1 MLIVKTDVMH
11 NEQVFTPSWMVKLM
25 LDKLQY
31 SGNRVLQKHIIDN
44 SCGKGAFLTEIVDR
58 YCKSYV
64 DFHNQNNSK
73 VNYDELKQ
81 ELETYIHGIEMDV
94 SCWGLTVINLNR
106 VGLRYGITDVNWDIR
121 NADTLTVDDFNGKM
135 DYVVGN
141 PPYCNVH
148 DFGDRYNDI
157 KQFKFAQGGMAD
169 LYLVFFEIGINMLN
183 DKGVLLYIT
192 PSSWTNSIAGKS
204 FRRYLIDTNKLSDI
218 ITLGH
223 EKVFKEATT
232 FTMITEIRND
242 VDEDKKYSKF
252 VTLYKYNPDNVEY
265 DYIAARPLS
274 LFTIGDNFYFSDD
287 FESLKLLKEIE
298 NHDFTDDIKVKNGF
312 ATLNDKLFVINENI
326 EEPDPRFGVKDI
338 IPVVK
343 ASTSE
348 TDKWMV
354 FPYDKHNNMKP
365 FEFDEL
371 SDVTREYLL
380 KRAKQ
385 LHMDEDGKMKGKW
398 WLYGRSQAIKDYF
411 KSGRYAINN
420 LIRDWKDIKIN
431 PLFHSFGVYSGF
443 YIFFEKGEPK
453 NFNWQWNLKSDE
465 FVNYVKTLG
474 RYKNGGYYTFT
485 SKDLQ
490 NYLNYKLNSYK
501 NKEKY

>member
-1 MLIVKTDVMH
+1 MH
-11 NEQVFTPSWMVKLM
+11 NEQVFTPLWMVELM

-44 SCGKGAFLTEIVDR
+44 SCGDGAFLTEIVDR
-58 YCKSYV
+58 YCKSYIE
-64 DFHNQNNSK
+64 QCKNN
-73 VNYDELKQ
+73 YHTILKF
-81 ELETYIHGIEMDV
+81 ELETYIHGIELDTI
-94 SCWGLTVINLNR
+94 SYKDTITNLDG
-106 VGLRYGITDVNWDIR
+106 VALKYGITNIIWDIR
-121 NADTLTVDDFNGKM
+121 NADALTVDDFNGKM

-157 KQFKFAQGGMAD
+157 KKFKFADKGMTD

-192 PSSWTNSIAGKS
+192 PSSWTSSIAGKS
-204 FRRYLIDTNKLSDI
+204 FRKYLIDTDKLSDV

-242 VDEDKKYSKF
+242 VDKDKKHSEF
-252 VTLYKYNPDNVEY
+252 VTLYKYNSDNVEY
-265 DYIAARPLS
+265 DYVAARPLS
-274 LFTIGDNFYFSDD
+274 LFTIGGNFYFSDN

-298 NHDFTDDIKVKNGF
+298 KHDFTDNIKVKNGF
-312 ATLNDKLFVINENI
+312 ATLNDKLFVINEDI
-326 EEPDPRFGVKDI
+326 EETDPRFGVKDI

-343 ASTSE
+343 ASTGE

-411 KSGRYAINN
+411 KYGRYAINN
-420 LIRDWKDIKIN
+420 LIRTWKDIKIN
-431 PLFHSFGVYSGF
+431 PLFHTYGVYSGF
-443 YIFFEKGEPK
+443 YIFLEE
-453 NFNWQWNLKSDE
+453 NIIDYLEWTEWLMSDE
-465 FVNYVKTLG
+465 FVNYVKTIG
-474 RYKNGGYYTFT
+474 KYKNGGYYTFS

-490 NYLNYKLNSYK
+490 NYLNYKLNLYK
-501 NKEKY
+501 NKENIKFSE